1 MTAKKATAKKAECNV
16 PGCDAPAAE
25 RGLCAEHQSQW
36 ELADPA

>member
-1 MTAKKATAKKAECNV
+1 VTAKKPKPQPCNV
-16 PGCDAPAAE
+16 PGCDAPATE